1 MHRDGYPHGV
11 IFYEDEEGAWDANI
25 EESEDAFIGYE
36 PDGTGYGV
44 FHFAFRV
51 KGKPGTD
58 YPFDDL
64 PETTR
69 LLKAIKEHYKQ
80 GRGIYAVSGVF
91 FPDEMP

>member
-1 MHRDGYPHGV
+1 MIPTLQSSVGGFRHR
-11 IFYEDEEGAWDANI
+11 
-25 EESEDAFIGYE
+25 FIAR
-36 PDGTGYGV
+36 DTGYGV

-51 KGKPGTD
+51 KGKPGVD

-69 LLKAIKEHYKQ
+69 LFKAVKEHYKG

-91 FPDEMP
+91 FPDELP